1 MYTTTPR
8 QRVLAALAH
17 EPVDRVPR
25 FEVWID
31 AFVADF
37 GFADTA
43 AAHVGLGQ
51 DGVMLPSQPLPGSN
65 AWRSGV
71 DEFGCV
77 WRDGSYVD
85 GVVDTHADVQRYS
98 PRLALAAERFDAAAI
113 AAVRRRYPDHC
124 HFFGTH
130 AGPFQAAYLAMGME
144 RFMLRLA
151 DDEAFVT
158 ALLDARTDWAI
169 ALFQRAVALGAE
181 MIVVGDDAGHRRGPL
196 ISPAMWRRL
205 VLPCHRRIVDALS
218 VPVIWH
224 SDGDITALLPF
235 AIEAGFAGVHG
246 LEPGA
251 GVDLAAV
258 KQRYGDHLVLMGN
271 VDVRLLCATDTVNA
285 QTDTGN
291 AQTGAVNAQTDTVN
305 AHPDTMNAHP
315 GAGAV
320 RADIVRSLHTG
331 AADGGFLLST
341 CNSIFAGMHPSLV
354 RTYFDAA
361 AALTVS
367 ACG

>member
-1 MYTTTPR
+1 MHTMTPR
-8 QRVLAALAH
+8 QRVLATLAH
-17 EPVDRVPR
+17 EQTDRVPR

-31 AFVADF
+31 AFVTEL
-37 GFADTA
+37 GFSDRA

-51 DGVMLPSQPLPGSN
+51 DSVLLPSQPLAGSN
-65 AWRSGV
+65 AWRTGV

-77 WRDGSYVD
+77 WRNGSYVD

-98 PRLALAAERFDAAAI
+98 PQLALAAERFDPVAV

-130 AGPFQAAYLAMGME
+130 VGPFQAAYLAMGME

-151 DDEAFVT
+151 DDEAFVA

-169 ALFQRAVALGAE
+169 ALFQHAVTLGAE
-181 MIVVGDDAGHRRGPL
+181 VIVVGDDAGHRHGSL

-205 VLPCHRRIVDALS
+205 VLPCHRRIVDSLP

-224 SDGDITALLPF
+224 SDGDCTGLLPF

-258 KQRYGDHLVLMGN
+258 KARYGDRLVLMGN
-271 VDVRLLCATDTVNA
+271 VDVRLLCAD
-285 QTDTGN
+285 D
-291 AQTGAVNAQTDTVN
+291 AV
-305 AHPDTMNAHP
+305 
-315 GAGAV
+315 AV
-320 RADIVRSLHTG
+320 RADVVRCLREG
-331 AADGGFLLST
+331 APGGGFMLSS
-341 CNSIFAGMHPSLV
+341 CNSIFAGMNLTQV
-354 RTYFDAA
+354 RAYFDAA
-361 AALTVS
+361 AVLTPRNS
-367 ACG
+367 P